1 MIFNSVARS
10 FNLTV
15 SNLSY
20 GRIKDISDDFSIKNY
35 SYQDSLTNL
44 NDWISYYYLYG
55 KFPGSEE
62 FINVPFVNKSGFL
75 KTETNLSPADLYS
88 KFSATTTKGL
98 VSLHVLCALNIYL
111 GRSKTVSQFAY
122 EEFMKNLTYQALSQE
137 NDDIFLSFD
146 FATDLAHSIVNAL
159 ADIENEE
166 GKMAS
171 ETSDQISDKFDTE
184 FKTVESAAMQIQ
196 QGEEPE
202 ISQEPIQ
209 ASTPLMEKDIRKIHD
224 KEKTDYL
231 KIAIKLNT
239 VNLESAAEVADSENE
254 KFFQE
259 IINPTTG
266 LTLDDEID
274 IDKQFSFRNN
284 SDLGY
289 SLPEPLK
296 SRLDDIL
303 HNAKEKINSVKF
315 SPKVIEEIPNN
326 TYPSSEITTD
336 DFYIGYSFPDLQNLL
351 YFPQPSTDDR
361 NDFSIN
367 IPENK
372 MILFKSP
379 SLTLACVNKKELQ
392 NILNKIIEDLYLNL
406 TENLMSTRD
415 EQETKQKILIL
426 KKF

>member
-1 MIFNSVARS
+1 
-10 FNLTV
+10 
-15 SNLSY
+15 
-20 GRIKDISDDFSIKNY
+20 
-35 SYQDSLTNL
+35 
-44 NDWISYYYLYG
+44 
-55 KFPGSEE
+55 
-62 FINVPFVNKSGFL
+62 
-75 KTETNLSPADLYS
+75 
-88 KFSATTTKGL
+88 
-98 VSLHVLCALNIYL
+98 
-111 GRSKTVSQFAY
+111 
-122 EEFMKNLTYQALSQE
+122 MKNLTDQALSQE

-171 ETSDQISDKFDTE
+171 ETSDQISDKLDTE

-231 KIAIKLNT
+231 NIAIKLNT

-372 MILFKSP
+372 MILFK
-379 SLTLACVNKKELQ
+379 
-392 NILNKIIEDLYLNL
+392 
-406 TENLMSTRD
+406 
-415 EQETKQKILIL
+415 
-426 KKF
+426 